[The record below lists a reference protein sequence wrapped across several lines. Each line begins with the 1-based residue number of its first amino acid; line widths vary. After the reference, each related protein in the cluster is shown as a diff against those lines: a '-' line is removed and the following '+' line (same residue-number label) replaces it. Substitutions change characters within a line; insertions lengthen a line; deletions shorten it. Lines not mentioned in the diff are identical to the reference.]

1 MSRFVPR
8 CASTMRS
15 FQCELR
21 RRRRNDGETQ
31 RWDVRHERP
40 PGKDIQRRETEE
52 KCRPNRCSVPED
64 FAYEQKEKWQRNGE
78 EDYGL
83 AASNPF
89 MNTRKFV
96 TNRGNKRQNGKFRT
110 NITGRIASPI
120 DLRIRETKTSFG
132 KVACNGRDVALPPAP
147 VINKGLVNQDEPHRD
162 G

>member
-1 MSRFVPR
+1 
-8 CASTMRS
+8 
-15 FQCELR
+15 
-21 RRRRNDGETQ
+21 
-31 RWDVRHERP
+31 VRHERA

-89 MNTRKFV
+89 VNTRKFV

-110 NITGRIASPI
+110 NITGRIASPNA
-120 DLRIRETKTSFG
+120 LRIRATKTSFR
-132 KVACNGRDVALPPAP
+132 KVAFNGRAVLLPPASR
-147 VINKGLVNQDEPHRD
+147 ITEELCTQ
-162 G
+162 